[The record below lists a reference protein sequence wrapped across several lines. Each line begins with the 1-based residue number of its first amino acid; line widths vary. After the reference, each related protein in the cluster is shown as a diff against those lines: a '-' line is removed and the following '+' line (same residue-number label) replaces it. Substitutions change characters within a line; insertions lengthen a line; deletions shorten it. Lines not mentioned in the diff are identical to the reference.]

1 MSFTSVGLALLA
13 MIATLLLVFG
23 LALTRRGRTTL
34 KDRLGE
40 LGGRPLTLEE
50 IELSQP
56 FFDRVIRPTLSQLS
70 AMLNRRQPEESG
82 RELRRRLALAGNP
95 NNLDASDFMG
105 LKGLVALGLSGPT
118 ILFLFS
124 FLPWWQTAVVAVAC
138 MAIGYTLPELWLG
151 SIIGGRK
158 KLILRALP
166 DALDLLTISVEAGL
180 GFDAAMNKVAQKW
193 RTALSDEF
201 GRTLAEIRMGKP
213 RRDALKDLA
222 TRTDVP
228 DMNTVIAS
236 IVQADQLGVS
246 IAKILRVQADQMR
259 INRRQ
264 RAEQEAHQAPVKMTF
279 PLVFLI
285 FPAMLIVILGP
296 ALLQIARMMTSGAI
310 R

>member
-1 MSFTSVGLALLA
+1 MSLLSYGLALLA
-13 MIATLLLVFG
+13 MIATLMIVFG
-23 LALTRRGRTTL
+23 VSLARAGKAKV

-40 LGGRPLTLEE
+40 LGSRPLTLEE

-56 FFDRVIRPTLSQLS
+56 FFDRVVRPAINQMSSLLT
-70 AMLNRRQPEESG
+70 RRRPEQSG
-82 RELRRRLALAGNP
+82 RDLRRRLALAGNP
-95 NNLDASDFMG
+95 HNLDASDFLG
-105 LKGLVALGLSGPT
+105 LKGLVAVGLGGLSV
-118 ILFLFS
+118 LVLFS
-124 FLPWWQTAVVAVAC
+124 LLPWWQTAIAAAVFVG
-138 MAIGYTLPELWLG
+138 IGYALPDFWLG
-151 SIIGGRK
+151 SIIRRRK
-158 KLILRALP
+158 KMILRALP

-180 GFDAAMNKVAQKW
+180 GFDAAMHKVAQKW
-193 RTALSDEF
+193 RTALSEEF

-213 RRDALKDLA
+213 RRDALKDMA
-222 TRTDVP
+222 ARTDVA
-228 DMNTVIAS
+228 DMNTVLAAI
-236 IVQADQLGVS
+236 IQADQLGVS

-296 ALLQIARMMTSGAI
+296 ALIQITRMIMGGAV